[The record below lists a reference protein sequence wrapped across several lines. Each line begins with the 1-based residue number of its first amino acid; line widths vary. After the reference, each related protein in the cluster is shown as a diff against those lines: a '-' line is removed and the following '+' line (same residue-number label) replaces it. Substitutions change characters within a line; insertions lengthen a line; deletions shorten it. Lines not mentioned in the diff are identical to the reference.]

1 MEKWRVERVKAVLKD
16 FHYMEQ
22 YIKKLEREIL
32 VPYQEAGRRN
42 SNEEIRLDV
51 LTTNFW
57 TIHTHMLIR
66 DLKRSSFAVKKLLEE
81 CDNDTETIINE
92 LYIKKFTQYTMQG
105 LVNQRIIL
113 VSLSTAKRLRDRFFE
128 ELDKQ
133 LDF

>member
-1 MEKWRVERVKAVLKD
+1 
-16 FHYMEQ
+16 MEQ
-22 YIKKLEREIL
+22 YLKKLEWEIL

>member
-1 MEKWRVERVKAVLKD
+1 MT
-16 FHYMEQ
+16 
-22 YIKKLEREIL
+22 
-32 VPYQEAGRRN
+32 N
-42 SNEEIRLDV
+42 
-51 LTTNFW
+51 NFW
-57 TIHTHMLIR
+57 TIHTHKQIR